1 MPASHGTFSVIGA
14 DVAVTGNVAA
24 DGDLHID
31 GRVNGDVRCATLV
44 LGEGGRIE
52 GNVDAAE
59 ARIAGAV
66 DGAIRAGTLSIERSA
81 RISGDIAYDALDMA
95 AGARVDGRLTHNA
108 AGGGLKLVA
117 STDGAG

>member
-14 DVAVTGNVAA
+14 DVVVTGNIAA

-31 GRVNGDVRCATLV
+31 GRVNGDVRCASLV

-52 GNVDAAE
+52 GNVDAAA
-59 ARIAGAV
+59 ARVAGAV
-66 DGAIRAGTLSIERSA
+66 DGAIRAGTLSIEQSA
-81 RISGDIAYDALDMA
+81 VISGDIAYEALDMA
-95 AGARVDGRLTHNA
+95 AGARVDGRLTHKA
-108 AGGGLKLVA
+108 AESGLKLVA